1 MSESDNNELTLVLQ
15 TEMDARLQS
24 EIQHLL
30 VDFSSVF
37 INLPLEKLDE
47 ITVESLGKMAQLV
60 GADRAYIFRYYYDK
74 CMAVNTHEWCAEG
87 IEPQIESLQSIP
99 LEMISEGLKYHMT
112 GKAHYIP
119 DVLSLPNGHLR
130 SILEPQ
136 GIKSMIAV
144 PLMVEG
150 ECNGCVGFDS
160 VNRHHHYSENEQHLL
175 TLFVQMLVN
184 ANHRKE
190 SEEAL
195 RESRILLNEIQ
206 RLSHIGGW
214 EWNIDEQYMTWTD
227 EAYRIHNMTPGDPPA
242 GSPEHIE
249 RSLACYADEYREKLI
264 EAFKSCVEDGVSYDI
279 EAPFTSIK
287 GRSRWVRTKGEAVKQ
302 NGRIVKVIGNIID
315 ITEKRESEE
324 KVQALL
330 REKGILLKETHHRIK
345 NNMNTIYG
353 LLYLQAE
360 NQSDIV
366 CREILHDSAC
376 RVKSMMVLYD
386 KLYSSE
392 NYHELNV
399 KSYVPPLVDE
409 ILKLY
414 TYASPVKADLNI
426 GSFVLNARILSPLSI
441 IINELVT
448 NSLKYAFKN
457 ISQGVIKLS
466 LDKEGDEVVFTYSD
480 NGAGL
485 PESVTL
491 ENSTG
496 FGMQLVSML
505 VQQIH
510 GKISIERIKGAVF
523 RITIPLLY
531 DR

>member
-1 MSESDNNELTLVLQ
+1 MSESDNNELALVLQ

-47 ITVESLGKMAQLV
+47 ITTASLGRMAQLV
-60 GADRAYIFRYYYDK
+60 GADRSYIFRYNYDK
-74 CMAVNTHEWCAEG
+74 GIAVNTHEWCADG
-87 IEPQIESLQSIP
+87 IDPQIESLQALP
-99 LEMISEGLKYHMT
+99 LEMISEGLKNHII
-112 GKAHYIP
+112 GKARYIP
-119 DVLSLPNGHLR
+119 DVLSLPHGHLR
-130 SILEPQ
+130 SVLEPQ

-144 PLMVEG
+144 PLMNEG
-150 ECNGCVGFDS
+150 ECRGCVGFDS
-160 VNRHHHYSENEQHLL
+160 VRSYHHYSENEQHLL

-184 ANHRKE
+184 ANQRRE
-190 SEEAL
+190 AEEAL
-195 RESRILLNEIQ
+195 RESRILLNETQ

-214 EWNIDEQYMTWTD
+214 VWNVDDQSMVWTD
-227 EAYRIHNMTPGDPPA
+227 ETYRIHDMTPGDPPA

-249 RSLACYADEYREKLI
+249 RSLACYQDEYREKLAI
-264 EAFKSCVEDGVSYDI
+264 AFNRCVKEGVPYDMEI
-279 EAPFTSIK
+279 PFVSVK
-287 GRSRWVRTKGEAVKQ
+287 GRSMWVRTKGEAVKQ
-302 NGRIVKVIGNIID
+302 DGRIVKVIGNIID
-315 ITEKRESEE
+315 ITDRKESEE
-324 KVQALL
+324 QVKSLL
-330 REKGILLKETHHRIK
+330 HEKGILLKETHHRVK

-360 NQSDIV
+360 NQNDKV
-366 CREILHDSAC
+366 CRGILHDSAC
-376 RVKSMMVLYD
+376 RVKSMIMLYD

-392 NYHELNV
+392 NYHELDV
-399 KSYVPPLVDE
+399 KSYVPPLIDE

-414 TYASPVKADLNI
+414 AYTSPVKAELNI

-448 NSLKYAFKN
+448 NSIKYAFKN
-457 ISQGVIKLS
+457 IPRGVIKLS
-466 LDKEGDEVVFTYSD
+466 ILKEGDDIMLAYSD

-496 FGMQLVSML
+496 FGMQLISML
-505 VQQIH
+505 IQQIH
-510 GKISIERIKGAVF
+510 GRISLERSEGTVF
-523 RITIPLLY
+523 RIIIPLPH
-531 DR
+531 

>member
-1 MSESDNNELTLVLQ
+1 MSEAENNKLTLVLQ

-37 INLPLEKLDE
+37 INLPFEKIDE
-47 ITVESLGKMAQLV
+47 ITVESLGKMAQIV
-60 GADRAYIFRYYYDK
+60 GADRSYIFRYNFDK
-74 CMAVNTHEWCAEG
+74 GIAVNTHEWCAHG
-87 IEPQIESLQSIP
+87 IEPQIKSLQALP
-99 LEMISEGLKYHMT
+99 LEMISQGLKCHTT

-119 DVLSLPNGHLR
+119 DVLSLPHGHLR
-130 SILEPQ
+130 NVLEPQ

-144 PLMVEG
+144 PIMIEG
-150 ECNGCVGFDS
+150 ECKGCVGFDS
-160 VNRHHHYSENEQHLL
+160 VNCHHHYSENEQHLL

-184 ANHRKE
+184 ANQRRE

-195 RESRILLNEIQ
+195 RESRVLLNEIQ

-227 EAYRIHNMTPGDPPA
+227 ETYRIHDLTPGDPSA

-249 RSLACYADEYREKLI
+249 RSLACYPDEYREKLA
-264 EAFKSCVEDGVSYDI
+264 EAFNRCVKDGIPYDM
-279 EAPFTSIK
+279 EVPFVSIK
-287 GRSRWVRTKGEAVKQ
+287 GRPMWVRTKGEAVQ
-302 NGRIVKVIGNIID
+302 QGGRIVKIIGNIID
-315 ITEKRESEE
+315 ITERREAEE
-324 KVQALL
+324 KVNALL

-345 NNMNTIYG
+345 NNMNAIYG

-360 NQSDIV
+360 NQNDNT
-366 CREILHDSAC
+366 CKAILHDSAC
-376 RVKSMMVLYD
+376 RVKSMIMLYD

-392 NYHELNV
+392 NCHELDV
-399 KSYVPPLVDE
+399 KSYVPPLIDE

-414 TYASPVKADLNI
+414 AYASPVKAELNI

-448 NSLKYAFKN
+448 NSIKYAFKN
-457 ISQGVIKLS
+457 IPDGVIKLS
-466 LDKEGDEVVFTYSD
+466 ILKEGDDLMLTYSD

-496 FGMQLVSML
+496 FGMQLIRLL
-505 VQQIH
+505 VQQLH
-510 GKISIERIKGAVF
+510 GHISIERGKGTVF
-523 RITIPLLY
+523 RITIPLTH
-531 DR
+531 